1 MKKEISKEEYNNLY
15 AALMLI
21 QALYKQGKVE
31 KHVFK
36 NILKEYSDRIDI
48 TAFSLVRD
56 TDGDNN
62 KKQVLSSG

>member
-56 TDGDNN
+56 IDGDN
-62 KKQVLSSG
+62 